1 MQLSQQVVYAVW
13 CFKIG
18 FDLQM
23 LQVVRNEPNFVDLIT
38 DKEVFEAHVY
48 FYLLKMGK
56 FIAKDRGEFLLDA
69 GVCQDALL

>member
-1 MQLSQQVVYAVW
+1 
-13 CFKIG
+13 
-18 FDLQM
+18 M

-56 FIAKDRGEFLLDA
+56 FIAKDRGEFLFDA